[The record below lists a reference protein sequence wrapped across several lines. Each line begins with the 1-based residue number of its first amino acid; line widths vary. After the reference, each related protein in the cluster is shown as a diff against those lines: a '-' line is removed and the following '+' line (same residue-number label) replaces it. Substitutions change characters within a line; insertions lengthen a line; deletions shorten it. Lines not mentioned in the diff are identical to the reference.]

1 MYVGI
6 PTERNTS
13 EYRVGLTPQGVRLLS
28 QAGNTLL
35 IEQGA
40 GQGAGF
46 SDLDF
51 ERAGAR
57 IVYGPAEI
65 WERSDMVL
73 KVGSPTL
80 EELGMTREGQTICA
94 FWHLAARPREV
105 MTALIDR
112 RISVV
117 AYEMI
122 QTSDG
127 RLPILHP
134 LSQIAG
140 RMAPQIAARWLQNDG
155 GGSGVLISGIPGVPP
170 IDVAIIGAGVVG
182 MNAADAFHRM
192 GARVFLLDNSLEKL
206 QQIEERYDGRIVTMV
221 AYDFNIERVVKFAHV
236 VVGAVHV
243 PVERAPVVITREM
256 VRTMR
261 PRTVLM
267 DFAIDQGGCVETSRL
282 TSHANPV
289 FIEENVI
296 HYCVPN
302 VPGVVARTAT
312 HAYLN
317 AAWPYCQ
324 QLAYGGVEAAM
335 QDNAALRHGVAVYNG
350 EVLNPSLARL
360 VVESV

>member
-28 QAGNTLL
+28 QAGNILM

-80 EELGMTREGQTICA
+80 EELTMAREEQTICA
-94 FWHLAARPREV
+94 FWHLAARPREI
-105 MTALIDR
+105 MTTLIER
-112 RISVV
+112 RISAV

-122 QTSDG
+122 RTDDG

-170 IDVAIIGAGVVG
+170 IDVVIIGAGTVG
-182 MNAADAFHRM
+182 MNAADAFHRL
-192 GARVFLLDNSLEKL
+192 GARVFVLDHSLEKL
-206 QQIEERYDGRIVTMV
+206 QQIEDRYDGRIVTMI

-243 PVERAPVVITREM
+243 PVERAPVVLTREM
-256 VRTMR
+256 VRSMR

-289 FIEENVI
+289 FVEENVI

-317 AAWPYCQ
+317 AAWTYCQ
-324 QLAYGGVEAAM
+324 QLAYGGVAAAM
-335 QDNAALRHGVAVYNG
+335 EDNEALRHGVAVHQG
-350 EVLNPSLARL
+350 QVLNPSLARL